1 MAEDTWTSIEIGGA
15 IPQNLIPELIDL
27 VEQEFGDLEVSPED
41 AIHDALRDK
50 TSVNFTG
57 NVNYGNPDEVCGFC
71 QEHGLPYWLW
81 CDDGYEWA
89 SMIKIWR
96 PGFEEELSIG
106 CNSQTREP
114 LIPIDAVMKFES
126 LAKLKAWAET
136 FTQKATPALTE
147 GPPKLSEDELA
158 LGHAEGA

>member
-1 MAEDTWTSIEIGGA
+1 MAEETWTSIEIGGA

-106 CNSQTREP
+106 ADSQSRDP
-114 LIPIDAVMKFES
+114 LIAIGEIMKFES

-136 FTQKATPALTE
+136 FTQNATPALTE